1 MRNFAS
7 KMLAVMALAAVSL
20 SAGEKNIVETAVSAG
35 SFQTLAAALGA
46 AGLVDALQG
55 AGPYTVF
62 APTDGAFAKLPK
74 GTVEELLKPENKAKL
89 TRILTY
95 HVVKG
100 RVKAADVVKLKSA
113 ATLAGSELAI
123 RVEGGQVRINE
134 SLVTKADV
142 HARNG
147 VIHVIDS
154 VLLPPAE

>member
-1 MRNFAS
+1 MRNFAAR
-7 KMLAVMALAAVSL
+7 MLAVMALAAVSL

-55 AGPYTVF
+55 PGPYTVF

-100 RVKAADVVKLKSA
+100 RVTAADVVNLKSA
-113 ATLAGSELAI
+113 ATLAGPELAI
-123 RVEGGQVRINE
+123 RVDGGQVRING

-142 HARNG
+142 HASNG